1 MSNEPQLIEAAKRG
15 SVEAFTELVGAYREG
30 LFRFLLTRCANHAD
44 AEDVLQDTLVNA
56 YRYITTYKPQWRFST
71 WLYRIAIR
79 NAARIRYDNVAM
91 LDDLEDEGND
101 PLAQC
106 IAASERDNLW
116 LAAKRSL
123 SDEVFAAMWLRYVQ
137 DMSIRDI
144 ATVLDRSSSWTK
156 VNLHRGRRVLEAEMN
171 DKAHGNGSE
180 AYG

>member
-1 MSNEPQLIEAAKRG
+1 MSTELQLIEAAKRG
-15 SVEAFTELVGAYREG
+15 SVDAFTELVGTYREG
-30 LFRFLLTRCANHAD
+30 LFRFLLSRCASYAD

-56 YRYITTYKPQWRFST
+56 YRYITSYKPQWRFST

-79 NAARIRYDNVAM
+79 NASRIRNDGVAGI
-91 LDDLEDEGND
+91 DDLQDEGND
-101 PLAQC
+101 PLAHC

-116 LAAKRSL
+116 QAAKRSL
-123 SDEVFAAMWLRYVQ
+123 SDEVFAAMWLRYVE

-144 ATVLDRSSSWTK
+144 AAVLERSSSWTK

-171 DKAHGNGSE
+171 EGAPRSGSE